1 MKSNKSEILKK
12 LMQLDSDMA
21 LLDTSDDMYTC
32 VIVGGSALVLMDK
45 IYRSTHDIDSIES
58 SERIKPLLEVYT
70 SI

>member
-1 MKSNKSEILKK
+1 MKSNESEILKK

>member
-45 IYRSTHDIDSIES
+45 IYRSTHGIDSIES